1 MKAELGGS
9 KMKDN
14 RNNYM
19 PQMFPFA
26 NMQNMAQMGT
36 VPGNAMMYPNY
47 MNGNYSNLDSRVSAL
62 EKKVKVLENRISR
75 LESPYQ
81 NNQGNN
87 IPYQTTQNDNNYN
100 GEMYMM

>member
-1 MKAELGGS
+1 
-9 KMKDN
+9 MKDN

-19 PQMFPFA
+19 PQMFPFP
-26 NMQNMAQMGT
+26 NMQNMAGMGT
-36 VPGNAMMYPNY
+36 MPGNAMMYPNY
-47 MNGNYSNLDSRVSAL
+47 MNTNYSALDNRVSAL

-87 IPYQTTQNDNNYN
+87 IPYQTTQNNDNYN

>member
-1 MKAELGGS
+1 
-9 KMKDN
+9 MKDD
-14 RNNYM
+14 RNAYM

-36 VPGNAMMYPNY
+36 LPTNMMMFPNY
-47 MNGNYSNLDSRVSAL
+47 MNTNNNLDNRVSAL

-75 LESPYQ
+75 LETPYQ
-81 NNQGNN
+81 NTNSQNYQNTQSGQMS
-87 IPYQTTQNDNNYN
+87 YQTTQSNDNYN

>member
-1 MKAELGGS
+1 MKEE
-9 KMKDN
+9 
-14 RNNYM
+14 RNYV

-36 VPGNAMMYPNY
+36 LPTNMMMFPNY
-47 MNGNYSNLDSRVSAL
+47 MGGNYNNFENRLNAL

-75 LESPYQ
+75 LETPYQ
-81 NNQGNN
+81 NSNLQNSQNGQM
-87 IPYQTTQNDNNYN
+87 PYQTTQNNENYN